1 MILVDPMLASG
12 GSAIRAIQVLK
23 VKLTELL
30 KLMRGTKLYKDRN
43 RCLIVYESII
53 NVTHNL
59 KEITPMIPITGKTQN
74 KETVPT
80 M

>member
-23 VKLTELL
+23 VKLTEL
-30 KLMRGTKLYKDRN
+30 MRGTKLYKDRN

-53 NVTHNL
+53 NVTHKNL
-59 KEITPMIPITGKTQN
+59 ITPMITITGKTQN

>member
-1 MILVDPMLASG
+1 MLASG

-53 NVTHNL
+53 NVTHKNL
-59 KEITPMIPITGKTQN
+59 ITPMITITGKTQN

>member
-1 MILVDPMLASG
+1 VILVDPMLASG

-23 VKLTELL
+23 VKLTEL
-30 KLMRGTKLYKDRN
+30 MRGTKLYKDRN

-53 NVTHNL
+53 NVTHKNL
-59 KEITPMIPITGKTQN
+59 ITPMITITGKTQN